1 MNLPVD
7 RLHPVLLKPANR
19 PSDTYGDVLKYV
31 TGGYWIDSNHWLHG
45 PQVSQR
51 PIPEGTL
58 PVGKGGQPIIEPRNA
73 ILHTNAGSKGAA
85 SLWGFITNASVS
97 GEPHFQAGY
106 GTLEQYMPL
115 NRRADCNYS
124 ANRWR
129 DGTTGKYFGAISFET
144 QDDGSASLNTTPWK
158 FSKEGVSQWSS
169 LVNALTCLGVV
180 YGLSCAAPTRW
191 DAPGIGHHVL
201 YPFQGVGRSAWT
213 NVRGKTCPGAARIKQ
228 MDSIR
233 AGVAERLAQFAEN
246 TGFKCGRGVVV

>member
-106 GTLEQYMPL
+106 GTLEQYIRSCERGYIQQAL
-115 NRRADCNYS
+115 QRCEGQIGNTAAYL
-124 ANRWR
+124 
-129 DGTTGKYFGAISFET
+129 GISRKNLWEKMKRL
-144 QDDGSASLNTTPWK
+144 QIQSRGS
-158 FSKEGVSQWSS
+158 E
-169 LVNALTCLGVV
+169 
-180 YGLSCAAPTRW
+180 
-191 DAPGIGHHVL
+191 D
-201 YPFQGVGRSAWT
+201 
-213 NVRGKTCPGAARIKQ
+213 
-228 MDSIR
+228 
-233 AGVAERLAQFAEN
+233 E
-246 TGFKCGRGVVV
+246 